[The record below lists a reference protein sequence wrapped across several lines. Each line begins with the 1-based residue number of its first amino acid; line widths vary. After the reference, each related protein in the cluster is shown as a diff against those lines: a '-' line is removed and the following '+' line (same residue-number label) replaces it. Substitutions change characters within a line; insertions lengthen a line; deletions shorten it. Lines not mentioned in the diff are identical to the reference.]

1 MAGALEKDDVDGAR
15 AIIEAAVILPRVDA
29 LEKDRLLGAIKKA
42 LGAGF
47 KKSSL
52 EDIWSHA
59 AERLRPSPE
68 AMAAA
73 ESAAKGAD
81 KAAER
86 ARLWPIVEELANRP
100 DLLDHAASVAQ
111 ALGVVGE
118 RKAIKANYIAMS
130 SRTLGEQR
138 VLSVVIT
145 GLSSAGKSHLMNTVA
160 RIFPPE
166 FIEVITSGS
175 PKSLVFMVRDDPHAL
190 SHKIILLGE
199 TAGYIAGSDADSNP
213 SAALVRDVLT
223 EGVITYGISEK
234 DDKGQFVTHRIKVWG
249 PISLITTTARAN
261 LDPEME
267 NRLLGV
273 PIDESPRATAAIRH
287 AQLSGETRRRAEA
300 AAPEV
305 EKLIDF
311 QRWLQLEEGV
321 RVVIPDDLLE
331 LIDAVG
337 GIPVTVQTRR
347 DVPLFLFAVKACAVI
362 HIARRQRDAKGQV
375 VAEFE
380 DYEVAHD
387 AVDGFVAAAYSA
399 SLKPPEIAVL
409 AAIEALIVE
418 ARKRRKAEADK
429 AAAAGKPE
437 IRRVRRFFGYRYES
451 SVHLRHAWRTGADQ
465 IAQHIEQAD
474 QGAQAR
480 RGDQSHHRAFGLWA
494 ESLNLGAADPCG
506 AGGYGGEIRTL
517 HARPGERIGAAPRS
531 RHSPEAVGSDPGR
544 KRNAPRLAARRRRE
558 RRRPEQQPG
567 RRRRG

>member
-1 MAGALEKDDVDGAR
+1 MP
-15 AIIEAAVILPRVDA
+15 PR
-29 LEKDRLLGAIKKA
+29 R
-42 LGAGF
+42 
-47 KKSSL
+47 
-52 EDIWSHA
+52 
-59 AERLRPSPE
+59 
-68 AMAAA
+68 
-73 ESAAKGAD
+73 GAD

-166 FIEVITSGS
+166 SIEVITSGS

-199 TAGYIAGSDADSNP
+199 TAGYIAGSDTDSNP

-234 DDKGQFVTHRIKVWG
+234 DDKGQFVTQRIKVWG

-437 IRRVRRFFGYRYES
+437 AAGFDGFSVTDMKARFTYD
-451 SVHLRHAWRTGADQ
+451 T
-465 IAQHIEQAD
+465 
-474 QGAQAR
+474 
-480 RGDQSHHRAFGLWA
+480 
-494 ESLNLGAADPCG
+494 
-506 AGGYGGEIRTL
+506 
-517 HARPGERIGAAPRS
+517 
-531 RHSPEAVGSDPGR
+531 
-544 KRNAPRLAARRRRE
+544 LAARAQIKSRNTLSKRIKALKRAEAIKVTIEHSGFGLKASTWELLIPAAQAVTAAKYGRFMPDPVNVLELLHDPVTRRKRLDQILAE
-558 RRRPEQQPG
+558 NGTLPDWQHDDAGSGDARSSNRDAAGEGADEADGEDDDADEPV
-567 RRRRG
+567 